1 MQKTSNPGNEKM
13 RKIRNNIK
21 YIVIVYHS
29 HTHHCIM
36 SRYTPITSVF
46 TPSAYH
52 ISPYTSPSV
61 KRRRTLTTRASPR
74 TRSPTRFQN
83 LPNAATQHIFSY
95 LNGQNIASVQ
105 STSKDMHR
113 ILKLMHPIPMV
124 KIAESKS
131 KIAQN
136 KVKKAKEKLEKASV
150 EQSKSWM
157 GLMGWGLDGVTRTI
171 LRSNKER
178 EIVREIHVNPPESPS
193 RETIQLIKSLVQL
206 FSLGKF
212 DSSEAELIAEIATLP
227 MYALRKVQ
235 QWRLG
240 RKLNA
245 LAKARHKL
253 AQARREYNQAIRSE
267 MYSHQESAEMKG
279 YLDGW
284 MDDEAVLKGTLAAK
298 YPDRVKGRW
307 SVRANRNGNHSV
319 EYLRGYKKGFVDRV
333 DLQIEYMRRDMVR

>member
-1 MQKTSNPGNEKM
+1 
-13 RKIRNNIK
+13 
-21 YIVIVYHS
+21 
-29 HTHHCIM
+29 
-36 SRYTPITSVF
+36 
-46 TPSAYH
+46 
-52 ISPYTSPSV
+52 
-61 KRRRTLTTRASPR
+61 
-74 TRSPTRFQN
+74 
-83 LPNAATQHIFSY
+83 
-95 LNGQNIASVQ
+95 
-105 STSKDMHR
+105 
-113 ILKLMHPIPMV
+113 MHPIPMV